1 MKPYERFAALMERK
15 GKPFFILFV
24 LLMLLAL
31 SGLLQLKINPDFM
44 IFMPDHSPSKTTF
57 DDMNALFDSGDELII
72 ALHCGSDSLDERT
85 GETIVNLYNSLDSLP
100 GIAYAVGPVMNNEL
114 SRQNF
119 SDDLSNLVLKNGE
132 WHAFLSVFAD
142 STLDRRAI
150 QNIESMVASTG
161 MKYDMAGNAYMQKR
175 LIDIIVRILFYMP
188 FIAVFLIF
196 SVFRFQMRS
205 IKATIMSVLPAI
217 VGAVWTLG
225 LAGWLGKEVSIL
237 TALAPIFTIVIG
249 SADGLHFVSH
259 YLEARHQGQNKK
271 DAVAGTLKLVGIP
284 MIITTLTSMG
294 GFLSLIVMDASA
306 IHDLALFAST
316 GILFAG
322 IATWFVLPLFLIN
335 KVEFKDKDLP
345 AHKKGAFLRKLWGVP
360 ALLITL
366 LVIIVGLGGAPKVKT
381 DFNQLSMFK
390 KSTDVYQSVNA
401 ISEINGGGIPVQ
413 IFIRSTDDI
422 LDPGLKTA
430 VNGITDSL
438 RHYAKVISPLELTD
452 ALLDQPMMRFM
463 RYMRSDRD
471 ILADMMQQQD
481 LPLDHMLSLDSNAV
495 RITVL
500 PSDLSSSTLNTMRNI
515 VNSIHVENA
524 TIKITGMSYIMEDL
538 NTVMIDNLKNTLIV
552 SLLVMFIFLLITFR
566 RIIPVLISLIPIM
579 ITKLFLYGFLGL
591 TGLSLTL
598 VTAMIFSISI
608 GVGVDY
614 AVHYSSVALEL
625 KDADKAFDYASRPI
639 VTNALGLAIGM
650 SALFTTPL
658 MIHTHV
664 SIMMWVTM
672 LLSMFLSLSLLPT
685 MMKGYLKRRDKRQ

>member
-31 SGLLQLKINPDFM
+31 SGLIQLKINPDFM
-44 IFMPDHSPSKTTF
+44 IFMPDHSPAKTTF
-57 DDMNALFDSGDELII
+57 DNMNKLFDSGDELII
-72 ALHCGSDSLDERT
+72 ALHCGTDTLDEQT
-85 GETIVNLYNSLDSLP
+85 GNTIVDLYDQLDTLQ
-100 GIAYAVGPVMNNEL
+100 GIAYAVGPVVNNEL
-114 SRQNF
+114 SQQSF
-119 SDDLSNLVLKNGE
+119 SEDLSNLVYKNGE

-142 STLDRRAI
+142 NTLDRSAVRH
-150 QNIESMVASTG
+150 IESIVASTG
-161 MKYDMAGNAYMQKR
+161 MSYDLAGNAYMQKR

-188 FIAVFLIF
+188 FIAIFLIF
-196 SVFRFQMRS
+196 SVFRFQMKS
-205 IKATIMSVLPAI
+205 FKATLMSVLPAV

-259 YLEARHQGQNKK
+259 YLEARQQGRDKK
-271 DAVAGTLKLVGIP
+271 SAVAGTLKLVGIP

-294 GFLSLIVMDASA
+294 GFLSLIVMDAHA

-335 KVEFKDKDLP
+335 KVEFKDKELP
-345 AHKKGAFLRKLWGVP
+345 AHKHGNFLRKLWGVP

-366 LVIIVGLGGAPKVKT
+366 LVIVAGMFGFSKVKT

-390 KSTDVYQSVNA
+390 KSTDVYQSVKA

-413 IFIRSTDDI
+413 VFIRSSDDI
-422 LDPGLKTA
+422 LDPDLKTA

-438 RHYAKVISPLELTD
+438 RQFGKVISPFELTD
-452 ALLDQPMMRFM
+452 ALLDQPMFRFM

-471 ILADMMQQQD
+471 ILTDLMQQKD
-481 LPLDHMLSLDSNAV
+481 LPLDHMLSLDSNAA
-495 RITVL
+495 RITVM
-500 PSDLSSSTLNTMRNI
+500 PSDLSSTTLNDMRDI
-515 VNSIHVENA
+515 VDQVKIEHVSM
-524 TIKITGMSYIMEDL
+524 KMTGMSYIMEDL
-538 NTVMIDNLKNTLIV
+538 NTVMIDNLKNTLFV
-552 SLLVMFIFLLITFR
+552 SLLVMFVFLLITFR
-566 RIIPVLISLIPIM
+566 RIVPVLISLIPIM
-579 ITKLFLYGFLGL
+579 ITMLFLYGFLGIS
-591 TGLSLTL
+591 GISLTL

-625 KDADKAFDYASRPI
+625 KDAEKAFDYASRPI
-639 VTNALGLAIGM
+639 ITNALGLAIGM

-658 MIHTHV
+658 MIHTQV

-672 LLSMFLSLSLLPT
+672 VLSMFLSLSLLPT
-685 MMKGYLKRRDKRQ
+685 MMRWYLKRRSK